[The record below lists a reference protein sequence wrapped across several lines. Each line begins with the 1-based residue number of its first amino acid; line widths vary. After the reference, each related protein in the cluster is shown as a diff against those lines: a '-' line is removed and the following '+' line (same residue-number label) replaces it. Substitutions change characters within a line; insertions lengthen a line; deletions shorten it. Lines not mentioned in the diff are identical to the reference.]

1 MKDVLMMMLP
11 TCPYCKMA
19 NQMIEELQEEHQ
31 EYRKINIRRV
41 NEEENTA
48 LADSLDYYYVP
59 CFFVGGVKVLEG
71 VPTKDAVEIVL
82 KRALGS

>member
-19 NQMIEELQEEHQ
+19 NEMIEELQKENP
-31 EYRKINIRRV
+31 EYRKVKIRRV
-41 NEEENTA
+41 NEEEDVA
-48 LADSLDYYYVP
+48 LANSLDYYYVP

-71 VPTKDAVEIVL
+71 VPTKDAVEMVL
-82 KRALGS
+82 KRALR